1 MSYHVLA
8 IDQADC
14 TLTCSKGQLIMI
26 HEHGEKRLPMEDVG
40 AIIISSFKCSI
51 TNHFLIEACRHRIGL
66 VICDRFK
73 PAAIVLPTDRITD
86 TQVIRNLAKMTVSFK
101 QRLWKK
107 TVDTKCANQSTLAN
121 IWAPT
126 NPLTLE
132 LKTAAC
138 NPAEH
143 KEAACAKLFWAIFGD
158 IIVQHRFKRGR
169 YEEGYNS
176 LFNYGYA
183 ILLSCTLQQLYALGL
198 DPVFGIFHMARE
210 HATPLAYD
218 LMEPFRPAFD
228 ANIARWIQQQR
239 AVGWQEE
246 DIMQI
251 SPQYRKHIISTL
263 TARVMYEKLEMPLR
277 SAIQASIASFRAA
290 ILSQQISPYK
300 AWKISDIKW
309 DG

>member
-1 MSYHVLA
+1 MSYHIIA
-8 IDQADC
+8 IDHPDC

-26 HEHGEKRLPMEDVG
+26 HDHGENRIPMEDVG
-40 AIIISSFKCSI
+40 AIIVSSFKCSI
-51 TNHFLIEACRHRIGL
+51 TNKFLIEACRNKIGL
-66 VICDRFK
+66 VICDSHK
-73 PAAIVLPTDRITD
+73 PAAIVLPTDRVTD
-86 TQVIRNLAKMTVSFK
+86 TQVIRNLAKMTSSFK

-107 TVDTKCANQSTLAN
+107 TVDAKCDNQAKLALQWAPKHQLSQELANQA
-121 IWAPT
+121 
-126 NPLTLE
+126 
-132 LKTAAC
+132 K

-143 KEAACAKLFWAIFGD
+143 KEATCAKLFWTIFAE
-158 IIVQHRFKRGR
+158 IIAQSKFKRGR

-198 DPVFGIFHMARE
+198 DPVFGIFHKARE

-228 ANIARWIQQQR
+228 SNIVRWIQDRR
-239 AVGWQEE
+239 ADGWKEG

-263 TARVMYEKLEMPLR
+263 TARVVYEGLEMPLR
-277 SAIQASIASFRAA
+277 SALQASIASFRSA
-290 ILSQQISPYK
+290 ITTQQTSPYK

>member
-8 IDQADC
+8 IDQPDC
-14 TLTCSKGQLIMI
+14 TLTCSKGQLIMT
-26 HEHGEKRLPMEDVG
+26 HAHGEKKLPMEDVG
-40 AIIISSFKCSI
+40 AIIVSSFKCSI
-51 TNHFLIEACRHRIGL
+51 TNTFLIEACRHRIGL
-66 VICDRFK
+66 VICDSHK
-73 PAAIVLPTDRITD
+73 PAAIVLPADRVTD
-86 TQVIRNLAKMTVSFK
+86 TQVIRNLAKMTVGFK

-107 TVDTKCANQSTLAN
+107 TVDAKCGNQAKLASQ
-121 IWAPT
+121 WSPSH
-126 NPLTLE
+126 PLTEE
-132 LKTAAC
+132 LQTQART
-138 NPAEH
+138 PAEH
-143 KEAACAKLFWAIFGD
+143 KEASCAKLFWAIFGD
-158 IIVQHRFKRGR
+158 SIAQSKFKRGR

-198 DPVFGIFHMARE
+198 DPVFGIFHQARE

-228 ANIARWIQQQR
+228 ANIARWIAQQR
-239 AVGWQEE
+239 DAGWNEG

-251 SPQYRKHIISTL
+251 SPQYRQHIINTL
-263 TARVMYEKLEMPLR
+263 KARVEYEGLEMPLR
-277 SAIQASIASFRAA
+277 SAIQASIASFRLA
-290 ILSQQISPYK
+290 ITSQQTSPYK